1 MKTDVIVG
9 VDIGGTSI
17 GAGGIVGK
25 KIEKTYSLPTGA
37 DRSSEE
43 ILETLYEV
51 VEKVMLP
58 ETKAIGVGVPGLI
71 NADKGEIV
79 KISNIP
85 AWNGLGLIEK
95 LNARFKIPVYM
106 ENDANCFALGEKHF
120 GKGQKYKNM
129 LAIALG
135 TGVGGGIIINNKLHS
150 GMFGGAGEVGHMP
163 YKDSIFEAYCGSGFF
178 TKINNTT
185 GKVLFDKAME
195 GDKHALG
202 LFNEFGHH
210 IGKLITTILYVLAP
224 DAIILGGSISKSFP
238 LFKAGIDEEVANF
251 PFEVMRDV
259 IAIEQSELEDIA
271 ILGAAGLYYNA

>member
-17 GAGGIVGK
+17 GAGCIVDK
-25 KIEKTYSLPTGA
+25 KIIRTYSLPTGA
-37 DRSSEE
+37 ERTAEE

-51 VEKVMLP
+51 IEKVMLP

-71 NADKGEIV
+71 NAGKGEIV

-85 AWNGLGLIEK
+85 AWNGLGLVKKIS
-95 LNARFKIPVYM
+95 ARFNIPVYI

-120 GKGQKYKNM
+120 GKGQKFNNM
-129 LAIALG
+129 VAVALG

-150 GMFGGAGEVGHMP
+150 GLFGGAGEVGHMP

-178 TKINNTT
+178 NKINTIT
-185 GKVLFDKAME
+185 GKELYDKAMK
-195 GDKHALG
+195 GDKDALA

-210 IGKLITTILYVLAP
+210 IGKLVTTILYILAP
-224 DAIILGGSISKSFP
+224 DAIIFGGSISKSFP
-238 LFKAGIDEEVANF
+238 LFKDGIQEELAEF
-251 PFEVMRDV
+251 PFDVMKDI
-259 IAIEQSELEDIA
+259 IAIEQSELDDIA